1 MAGNFVELLFFF
13 LHETKTGIMYQVFKT
28 NELAQ
33 VNLTNG
39 LIRFYCDI
47 AVTGSS
53 HQFYSKFKYR
63 FYVNKIFTSLWAH
76 EVYRKNL
83 TEYFELAVFEKF
95 LNMVMT
101 DTTYCFDETNENYS
115 KYKELEEKKEN
126 GQLSEE
132 DKKN

>member
-1 MAGNFVELLFFF
+1 MENKSGL
-13 LHETKTGIMYQVFKT
+13 MSQVFSNNKT
-28 NELAQ
+28 AHL
-33 VNLTNG
+33 NLTYG
-39 LIRFYCDI
+39 LIKFYCDI

-83 TEYFELAVFEKF
+83 KSYFHKQVFEKF

-101 DTTYCFDETNENYS
+101 DTTYCFDETN
-115 KYKELEEKKEN
+115 
-126 GQLSEE
+126 
-132 DKKN
+132 